1 MPDNHH
7 RITEGFQ
14 LLTVTLAPYVCAQIK
29 AQYGDEWWQKG
40 VLDIL
45 FDTQRR
51 DLPAKG
57 DDEALMQSLDA
68 ARCLILIDQHWNG
81 LFKAKLT
88 RDHRNWIKELI
99 GTRNKWAHRG
109 LVEPADEDTWRAL
122 DTMTRML
129 EQLDAEAT
137 ERIREL
143 ARQVRYGTTGASTT
157 STRTGNTGAFPKQ
170 AESKAADPSSLA
182 ASTASAEPERKRG
195 EAKID
200 AARTDKGGIIT
211 TVPRQGLQSWR
222 FVAEPHPDVAQGRYR
237 QAEFAADLSQVL
249 RGTAQVEYQ
258 DPVEFFG
265 RTYITEGMSGLLVQA
280 LRRVSGNGGE
290 PVIQLKTAF
299 GGGKTHSMLALYH
312 LLRGVAPL
320 DKMPNAAELTERA
333 GVTEIPRT
341 KVAILVGTALNPTK
355 VRKPPTFPGIS
366 IRTLW
371 GEMAAQLAEQAGN
384 PKLFEIVRDADKLA
398 VPPGSE
404 TLVELFDA
412 CGPCLILVDEL
423 IAYARKIYGVP
434 GLVAGSFEAVLTFV
448 QELTE
453 AARASRNSLVVASI
467 PESDTE
473 IGGEAGQRALEHI
486 EHTFGR
492 MESIWKPVGAE
503 EGFEIVRRRLFLPVQ
518 DEPARDD
525 VCRAFSELYRQHGN
539 EFPAECKEGVYLERM
554 KNCYPIHPEVFDRLY
569 NDWATIEGFQK
580 TRGVLRL
587 MAAVIHDLW
596 ARQDASLLILPGSV
610 PLDAMIVREELT
622 RHLPEGWNT
631 VIETDIDGARSL
643 PYRIDAEHPRL
654 GQVMAARRVGRSIF
668 LGSAP
673 SVREQRVRG
682 IEDLRVRLGV
692 AQPGE
697 QISVFNDA
705 LGRMVDQLVH
715 LYGSNQRYWYD
726 LPPNLRRTVDDRA
739 QQIAPE
745 DVELEI
751 IGRLKK
757 IRERA
762 DFKAVHPCLPSSD
775 IPDELAAR
783 LVVLNPADVHK
794 AGNQDSK
801 AILAATE
808 ILNNRGNSPRNY
820 RNMLAFVAPEK
831 EVVPGLEQEARR
843 YLAWKSVLDDAEA
856 LNLDAHQRKQAKENA
871 DRSDKTVD
879 LRINEAYCWL
889 LVPTQEGTGPV
900 EWEATRITGGN
911 DSYVVRAARRMKSS
925 EQLITKWSPALLRME
940 LDRWLWREQDYVSAK
955 KLWEILG
962 TYNYLPR
969 LRDADVLLDA
979 IRDGLRSQDYF
990 GYATSVSESGRFQ
1003 GLQFGSASASVY
1015 LDAASVLV
1023 KPEAAARQLQADQ
1036 PAVTRPSDSSSASAS
1051 PASHDET
1058 VPGATGDNTTTY
1070 RKVTVAAPTRPNRF
1084 HGSIE
1089 LDATRIGR
1097 DAGKIAEEVV
1107 QHLAGTLGARVKIT
1121 LEIEAEIPE
1130 GVSDQTLR
1138 TVTENCRTL
1147 KFRHAEFERT

>member
-14 LLTVTLAPYVCAQIK
+14 LVTVTLAPYICAQIK

-57 DDEALMQSLDA
+57 GDEMLIQSLDA
-68 ARCLILIDQHWNG
+68 QRCLILLDQHWNG

-88 RDHRNWIKELI
+88 RDHRNWVKELH

-109 LVEPADEDTWRAL
+109 LVPPSDEDTWRAL

-137 ERIREL
+137 ERVREL
-143 ARQVRYGTTGASTT
+143 AREVRYGTTGASTT
-157 STRTGNTGAFPKQ
+157 STRSGNTGAFP
-170 AESKAADPSSLA
+170 ESSPPDSAGSSTSSA
-182 ASTASAEPERKRG
+182 PAEPERKRG

-200 AARTDKGGIIT
+200 AARTDKGGVIT
-211 TVPRQGLQSWR
+211 TVSRQGLQAWR
-222 FVAEPHPDVAQGRYR
+222 YVAEPHPDVAQGRYR

-280 LRRVSGNGGE
+280 LRRVAGQGGE

-320 DKMPNAAELTERA
+320 DKMPNAVEVTERA
-333 GVTEIPRT
+333 GVSEIPKT

-384 PKLFEIVRDADKLA
+384 PKLFDVVRDADKLA

-518 DEPARDD
+518 DSSSRDD
-525 VCRAFSELYRQHGN
+525 VCRAFNEFYRQHGN
-539 EFPAECKEGVYLERM
+539 EFPAECKEGIYLERM

-569 NDWATIEGFQK
+569 NDWAMIEGFQK

-610 PLDAMIVREELT
+610 PLDAGVVREELT

-643 PYRIDAEHPRL
+643 PYQIDTKNPRL
-654 GQVMAARRVGRSIF
+654 GQVMAARRVARSIF

-673 SVREQRVRG
+673 SVKEQRLRG

-705 LGRMVDQLVH
+705 LGKMIDQLVH

-751 IGRLKK
+751 VTRVKK
-757 IRERA
+757 IRDRDRARA
-762 DFKAVHPCLPSSD
+762 DFKDIHPCLPSAD
-775 IPDELAAR
+775 IRDELTAR

-794 AGNQDSK
+794 AGNQESR
-801 AILAATE
+801 AILSATE
-808 ILNNRGNSPRNY
+808 ILNNRGSSPRNF

-831 EVVPGLEQEARR
+831 EVVLGLEQEARR
-843 YLAWKSVLDDAEA
+843 YLAWKSVLEDAAA
-856 LNLDAHQRKQAKENA
+856 LNLDEHGRRQAKENA
-871 DRSDKTVD
+871 ERSDKTVD

-889 LVPTQEGTGPV
+889 LVPTQEGAGPV
-900 EWEATRITGGN
+900 EWEATRISGD
-911 DSYVVRAARRMKSS
+911 DSYVIKAAKRMKSS
-925 EQLITKWSPALLRME
+925 EQLITKWSPALLKME
-940 LDRWLWREQDYVSAK
+940 LDKWLWREQDYVSVK

-979 IRDGLRSQDYF
+979 ISEGIRSRDYF

-1003 GLQFGSASASVY
+1003 GLQFGSSGGSVY

-1023 KPEAAARQLQADQ
+1023 KPEAALKQLQADQ
-1036 PAVTRPSDSSSASAS
+1036 AAAPRPTDS
-1051 PASHDET
+1051 PAISTTTEVAPGET
-1058 VPGATGDNTTTY
+1058 GNGDAATGQRTT
-1070 RKVTVAAPTRPNRF
+1070 VTVARRPNQF
-1084 HGSIE
+1084 HGSVE
-1089 LDATRIGR
+1089 LDAARIGR

-1107 QHLAGTLGARVKIT
+1107 QHLAGTLGAKIKVT
-1121 LEIEAEIPE
+1121 LEIEAEISE
-1130 GVSDQTLR
+1130 GVPDQVLR

-1147 KFRHAEFERT
+1147 KFRHAEFEEG

>member
-1 MPDNHH
+1 MPDNHQ

-45 FDTQRR
+45 FDNQRR

-57 DDEALMQSLDA
+57 DDDALMQSLDA
-68 ARCLILIDQHWNG
+68 ARCLILVDQHWNG

-122 DTMTRML
+122 DTMTRMV

-143 ARQVRYGTTGASTT
+143 AREVRYGTIGASTT
-157 STRTGNTGAFPKQ
+157 SSRSGNTG
-170 AESKAADPSSLA
+170 SLA
-182 ASTASAEPERKRG
+182 KKTAPKTVDASTSAEPERKRG

-200 AARTDKGGIIT
+200 AAKADKGGVIT

-320 DKMPNAAELTERA
+320 DKMPNAAEVTERA
-333 GVTEIPRT
+333 GVKEIPRT

-384 PKLFEIVRDADKLA
+384 PKLFDIVRDADKSS

-434 GLVAGSFEAVLTFV
+434 GLVAGSFEAALTFV

-473 IGGEAGQRALEHI
+473 IGGEAGRLALEKI

-503 EGFEIVRRRLFLPVQ
+503 EGFEIVRRRLFLPVE
-518 DEPARDD
+518 DGSSRDD
-525 VCRAFSELYRQHGN
+525 VCRAFNELYRQHGN

-631 VIETDIDGARSL
+631 VIETDIDGPRSL
-643 PYRIDAEHPRL
+643 PYRIDSDHPRL
-654 GQVMAARRVGRSIF
+654 GQVMAARRVARSIF

-673 SVREQRVRG
+673 SVKEQRVRG

-751 IGRLKK
+751 VSRLKK
-757 IRERA
+757 VRERA
-762 DFKAVHPCLPSSD
+762 DFKAVHICAASSD

-783 LVVLNPADVHK
+783 LVVLCPADVHK
-794 AGNQDSK
+794 AGNQESK

-808 ILNNRGNSPRNY
+808 ILNNRGSSPRNF
-820 RNMLAFVAPEK
+820 RNMLAFVAPDK
-831 EVVPGLEQEARR
+831 EVLPGLEQETRHR
-843 YLAWKSVLDDAEA
+843 LAWKSVLDDAEA

-900 EWEATRITGGN
+900 EWEATRISGGN

-940 LDRWLWREQDYVSAK
+940 LDKWLWREQEYVSVK

-979 IRDGLRSQDYF
+979 IREGVRSQDYF

-1003 GLQFGSASASVY
+1003 GLQFGSSGGSVY

-1023 KPEAAARQLQADQ
+1023 KPEAAVKQLQADQ
-1036 PAVTRPSDSSSASAS
+1036 TAAPRPIDSPVIPSTTEVTSGGTGNGDA
-1051 PASHDET
+1051 
-1058 VPGATGDNTTTY
+1058 ATGQKTA
-1070 RKVTVAAPTRPNRF
+1070 VTVATLPNRF
-1084 HGSIE
+1084 HGSVE
-1089 LDATRIGR
+1089 LDAARIGR

-1107 QHLAGTLGARVKIT
+1107 QHLAGTLGAKVKVT
-1121 LEIEAEIPE
+1121 LEIEVEIPE

-1147 KFRHAEFERT
+1147 KFKHAEFEAS

>member
-14 LLTVTLAPYVCAQIK
+14 LLTVTLAPYVCSQIK

-45 FDTQRR
+45 FDNQRR

-57 DDEALMQSLDA
+57 DDETLMQSLDA

-99 GTRNKWAHRG
+99 GARNKWAHRG
-109 LVEPADEDTWRAL
+109 LVEPSDEDTWRAL

-143 ARQVRYGTTGASTT
+143 AREVRYGTTGASTT
-157 STRTGNTGAFPKQ
+157 SVRTGNTGP
-170 AESKAADPSSLA
+170 LA
-182 ASTASAEPERKRG
+182 KKTEPEVITTPTSDAAERKPG

-200 AARTDKGGIIT
+200 AARTDKGGVIT

-280 LRRVSGNGGE
+280 LRRVSSLKGGGGE

-320 DKMPNAAELTERA
+320 DKMPNAAEVTERA
-333 GVTEIPRT
+333 GVKDIPRT

-384 PKLFEIVRDADKLA
+384 PKLFDIVRDADKSS

-453 AARASRNSLVVASI
+453 AARASRNSLVVAAI

-473 IGGEAGQRALEHI
+473 IGGEAGQRALEKI

-503 EGFEIVRRRLFLPVQ
+503 EGFEIVRRRLFLPVE
-518 DEPARDD
+518 DGSSRDD
-525 VCRAFSELYRQHGN
+525 VCRAFNELYRQHGN

-596 ARQDASLLILPGSV
+596 VRQDASLLILPGSV

-631 VIETDIDGARSL
+631 VIETDIDGQRSL
-643 PYRIDAEHPRL
+643 PYRIDSDHPRL
-654 GQVMAARRVGRSIF
+654 GQVMASRRVARSIF

-673 SVREQRVRG
+673 SVKEQRVRG

-692 AQPGE
+692 VQPGE

-705 LGRMVDQLVH
+705 LGRMVDHLVH

-751 IGRLKK
+751 VSRLKK

-762 DFKAVHPCLPSSD
+762 DFKAVHTCVPSSD

-783 LVVLNPADVHK
+783 LVVLNPTEVHK
-794 AGNQDSK
+794 AGNQESN

-831 EVVPGLEQEARR
+831 EIVPGLEQEARR

-889 LVPTQEGTGPV
+889 LVPIQEGTGPV
-900 EWEATRITGGN
+900 EWEATRISGGN

-940 LDRWLWREQDYVSAK
+940 LDKWLWREQDYVSVK

-979 IRDGLRSQDYF
+979 IREGLRSRDYF

-1003 GLQFGSASASVY
+1003 GLQFGSSDGSIY
-1015 LDAASVLV
+1015 LDSAGVLV
-1023 KPEAAARQLQADQ
+1023 KPEAAAQQLQTDQ
-1036 PAVTRPSDSSSASAS
+1036 AAAQRPIDSTTIPTTTEVMSGVT
-1051 PASHDET
+1051 
-1058 VPGATGDNTTTY
+1058 TGDGSMTHQRTA
-1070 RKVTVAAPTRPNRF
+1070 VPAAARPNRF
-1084 HGSIE
+1084 HGSVE
-1089 LDATRIGR
+1089 LDAARIGR

-1107 QHLAGTLGARVKIT
+1107 QHLAGTLGAKVKVT
-1121 LEIEAEIPE
+1121 LEIEVEIPE
-1130 GVSDQTLR
+1130 GVSDQILR

-1147 KFRHAEFERT
+1147 KFRHAEFEKS

>member
-14 LLTVTLAPYVCAQIK
+14 LLTVTLAPYACAQIK

-51 DLPAKG
+51 DLPMKG
-57 DDEALMQSLDA
+57 DDETLMQSLDA

-88 RDHRNWIKELI
+88 RDHRNWVKELI

-109 LVEPADEDTWRAL
+109 LVEPSDEDTWRAL

-129 EQLDAEAT
+129 EQLDAETT
-137 ERIREL
+137 ERVRES
-143 ARQVRYGTTGASTT
+143 AREVRYGTIGASTT
-157 STRTGNTGAFPKQ
+157 R
-170 AESKAADPSSLA
+170 AEKPANDAA
-182 ASTASAEPERKRG
+182 ASPAPAEAERKRG

-200 AARTDKGGIIT
+200 AGRSDKGGVMAA
-211 TVPRQGLQSWR
+211 VPRPGLQPWR

-280 LRRVSGNGGE
+280 LRRVSGRSGE

-320 DKMPNAAELTERA
+320 DKMPNAVAVTERA
-333 GVTEIPRT
+333 GVAEIPRT

-371 GEMAAQLAEQAGN
+371 GEMAAQLAEAAGN
-384 PKLFEIVRDADKLA
+384 PKLFDIVRDADKSS

-412 CGPCLILVDEL
+412 CGPCLILIDEL

-473 IGGEAGQRALEHI
+473 IGGEAGQRALEQI

-503 EGFEIVRRRLFLPVQ
+503 EGFEIVRRRLFLPVE
-518 DEPARDD
+518 DGPARDD
-525 VCRAFSELYRQHGN
+525 VCRAFGELYRQHGN
-539 EFPAECKEGVYLERM
+539 EFPAECKEGVYFERM
-554 KNCYPIHPEVFDRLY
+554 KNCYPLHPEVFDRLY

-596 ARQDASLLILPGSV
+596 VRQDASLLIMPGSV
-610 PLDAMIVREELT
+610 PLDTMIVREELT

-631 VIETDIDGARSL
+631 VIETDIDGPRSL

-654 GQVMAARRVGRSIF
+654 GQVMAARRVARSIF

-697 QISVFNDA
+697 QLSVFNDA

-751 IGRLKK
+751 VSRLKK

-762 DFKAVHPCLPSSD
+762 DFKAVHVCAASAD
-775 IPDELAAR
+775 IPDEPAAR
-783 LVVLNPADVHK
+783 LVVLCPADVYK
-794 AGNQDSK
+794 AGNQESK

-831 EVVPGLEQEARR
+831 EVLPGLEQEARR
-843 YLAWKSVLDDAEA
+843 YLAWKSVLADAEA

-889 LVPTQEGTGPV
+889 LVPTQAGTGPV
-900 EWEATRITGGN
+900 EWEATRISGGN

-940 LDRWLWREQDYVSAK
+940 LDRWLWREQGYVSVK

-969 LRDADVLLDA
+969 LGDADVLLDA
-979 IRDGLRSQDYF
+979 IREGLRSRDYF

-1003 GLQFGSASASVY
+1003 GLQFGSSGGSVY
-1015 LDAASVLV
+1015 LDAAGVLV
-1023 KPEAAARQLQADQ
+1023 KPEAAIRQLQAEQ
-1036 PAVTRPSDSSSASAS
+1036 PAAPRPFDSPSAPTSD
-1051 PASHDET
+1051 D
-1058 VPGATGDNTTTY
+1058 PGATGDDATTD
-1070 RKVTVAAPTRPNRF
+1070 RKAAVATPTRPNRF
-1084 HGSIE
+1084 HGSVP

-1107 QHLAGTLGARVKIT
+1107 QHLAGTLGARVKVT

-1130 GVSDQTLR
+1130 RVSDQILR

-1147 KFRHAEFERT
+1147 KFTHADFEET